1 MCFKRLSPLFKRCM
15 LLKYYFC
22 VCRTLSSHSV
32 PKWRAVSQYKDRFSR
47 YGIPM
52 LKIRRSRLAWRHLYI
67 ETARRLYH
75 CWYICGS
82 YKWGVMPIIATH
94 FLCNTCKPSNDSP
107 MTHDLYWPVIDQGSA
122 VALIMQCY
130 MFVIT
135 LFRIKT
141 KISGLHIIFPLSG
154 NSTSDQYICLIK
166 DQLQQDW

>member
-1 MCFKRLSPLFKRCM
+1 MCFKRLSPLFKICM
-15 LLKYYFC
+15 LLKYYC
-22 VCRTLSSHSV
+22 SVCRTLSSHSV
-32 PKWRAVSQYKDRFSR
+32 PKWRAVSQYKDSFSR

-107 MTHDLYWPVIDQGSA
+107 MTHDLYWPVIDQGSV

-130 MFVIT
+130 INPWMGALAIWVCCSRIPKYYMY
-135 LFRIKT
+135 LF
-141 KISGLHIIFPLSG
+141 
-154 NSTSDQYICLIK
+154 LIK
-166 DQLQQDW
+166 DYVYCSTYIQHSQ